1 MSSASGSTAR
11 LVLLGPP
18 GAGKGTQAA
27 RLAERLG
34 VPAISTGDIFRANI
48 KGGTELGRT
57 AQEYTA
63 RGELVPDEVTNAMVR
78 DRLAQ
83 PDAAQ
88 GFLLDGYPRNVAQV
102 GELDAI
108 LTDAGRALDAALE
121 ITADADV
128 VVERLL
134 KRAEIEG
141 RADDTEP
148 VIRRRL
154 DVYAEQTA
162 PISGVYAERGLL
174 VRVDGIGEVDEVTER
189 LLGALA
195 SQVG

>member
-1 MSSASGSTAR
+1 MSSSGMSAR

-18 GAGKGTQAA
+18 GAGKGTQAV

-83 PDAAQ
+83 DDAAS

-108 LTDAGRALDAALE
+108 LADAGLVLDAAVEL
-121 ITADADV
+121 TADAEV
-128 VVERLL
+128 VVQRLL

-141 RADDTEP
+141 REDDTED

-162 PISGVYAERGLL
+162 PIADVYARRDLL
-174 VRVDGIGEVDEVTER
+174 VAVDGIGEVDEVTER
-189 LLGALA
+189 LAAALELRLG
-195 SQVG
+195 